1 MLDYINILINTS
13 SLMYDNYLDLIEM
26 ERNGN
31 FNSNNFKTK
40 VTIIRQNIIIFNS
53 ILDKL
58 TDNYENTIELYN
70 YLINIDRFKNLR
82 EAKTDLSVT
91 FCIEFDNKDEV
102 IFAYI
107 KNKIYQKLLLDIN
120 YLRESITNNYED
132 MTEEE
137 KNILFFQ
144 SEYQY
149 YIINDINMLIL
160 TMLKQARNTSTIPR
174 IKEGITKMKYSYG
187 FVLPYLQDYLVSKNF
202 KIDSSPYILHHGLQY
217 IYNLNEDDFLQSKIN
232 IILIILNEHLK
243 LLKLFKDKSLNNYQ
257 NQLLAIDIE
266 ITIRSCLA
274 TSDDETRITIN
285 NLIKEIIKLFS
296 KSSEY
301 QKITKMLS
309 NIVLKSN
316 QDLSLVRIVSFK
328 NE

>member
-149 YIINDINMLIL
+149 
-160 TMLKQARNTSTIPR
+160 
-174 IKEGITKMKYSYG
+174 
-187 FVLPYLQDYLVSKNF
+187 
-202 KIDSSPYILHHGLQY
+202 
-217 IYNLNEDDFLQSKIN
+217 
-232 IILIILNEHLK
+232 
-243 LLKLFKDKSLNNYQ
+243 
-257 NQLLAIDIE
+257 
-266 ITIRSCLA
+266 
-274 TSDDETRITIN
+274 
-285 NLIKEIIKLFS
+285 
-296 KSSEY
+296 
-301 QKITKMLS
+301 
-309 NIVLKSN
+309 
-316 QDLSLVRIVSFK
+316 
-328 NE
+328 